1 MSLIVK
7 FLDAD
12 KPAWQRSVALEVLH
26 RLVVEPGLLAA
37 FCACYDLKEH
47 STKIFRDI
55 IDSLAS
61 YVQSLFN
68 LMVVSGGGSMNNA
81 AMMGVYYI
89 GFLVLYCF
97 FFFME
102 PYQYYY

>member
-1 MSLIVK
+1 MIVK

-37 FCACYDLKEH
+37 FCACYDLKLH

-55 IDSLAS
+55 IDSLAG

-68 LMVVSGGGSMNNA
+68 PAMVVSGGSSMNNA
-81 AMMGVYYI
+81 AIMGMY
-89 GFLVLYCF
+89 L
-97 FFFME
+97 
-102 PYQYYY
+102 

>member
-1 MSLIVK
+1 LSLIVK

-37 FCACYDLKEH
+37 FCACYDLKLH

-55 IDSLAS
+55 IDSLAG

-68 LMVVSGGGSMNNA
+68 PAMVVSGGSSMNNA
-81 AMMGVYYI
+81 AMMGMY
-89 GFLVLYCF
+89 L
-97 FFFME
+97 
-102 PYQYYY
+102 

>member
-1 MSLIVK
+1 MIVK

-37 FCACYDLKEH
+37 FCACYDLKLH

-55 IDSLAS
+55 IDSLAG
-61 YVQSLFN
+61 YIQSLFN
-68 LMVVSGGGSMNNA
+68 PSMTVSGGGSMNSGA
-81 AMMGVYYI
+81 YI
-89 GFLVLYCF
+89 IH
-97 FFFME
+97 
-102 PYQYYY
+102 

>member
-1 MSLIVK
+1 
-7 FLDAD
+7 LDAD

-37 FCACYDLKEH
+37 FCACYDLKVH

-68 LMVVSGGGSMNNA
+68 PSMVVSGSGSMNNA
-81 AMMGVYYI
+81 SMI
-89 GFLVLYCF
+89 GLYFIECFALCCF
-97 FFFME
+97 FFFFFFLNQ
-102 PYQYYY
+102 QYYY

>member
-37 FCACYDLKEH
+37 FCACYDLKVH

-68 LMVVSGGGSMNNA
+68 PMVISGGGSINNA
-81 AMMGVYYI
+81 AMMGVYFI
-89 GFLVLYCF
+89 SCVELFVF
-97 FFFME
+97 FIIE
-102 PYQYYY
+102 LYQYNYY

>member
-12 KPAWQRSVALEVLH
+12 KPTWQRSVALEVLH
-26 RLVVEPGLLAA
+26 RLVVEPSLLAA
-37 FCACYDLKEH
+37 FCACYDLKLH

-55 IDSLAS
+55 IDSLAC

-68 LMVVSGGGSMNNA
+68 PAMEVSGSATMNSA
-81 AMMGVYYI
+81 AMMGMDCLI
-89 GFLVLYCF
+89 FI
-97 FFFME
+97 
-102 PYQYYY
+102 

>member
-1 MSLIVK
+1 MIVK

-37 FCACYDLKEH
+37 FCACYDLKLH

-55 IDSLAS
+55 IDSLAG

-68 LMVVSGGGSMNNA
+68 PAMVVSGGGSMNTA
-81 AMMGVYYI
+81 AIMGMY
-89 GFLVLYCF
+89 L
-97 FFFME
+97 
-102 PYQYYY
+102 

>member
-1 MSLIVK
+1 LIVK

-37 FCACYDLKEH
+37 FCACYDLKLH

-55 IDSLAS
+55 IDSLAG

-68 LMVVSGGGSMNNA
+68 PAMAVSGGSMNNA
-81 AMMGVYYI
+81 AMMGMY
-89 GFLVLYCF
+89 L
-97 FFFME
+97 
-102 PYQYYY
+102 